1 MPTGQHRTNPEEWFG
16 IKVVGHS
23 SVLEV
28 HFGLEQ
34 VSGSDVL
41 KGILLL
47 KLGYRPG
54 SQGVQEAIRI
64 IVHLGASILFRDK

>member
-1 MPTGQHRTNPEEWFG
+1 MGLLASISPDSTRGTRINPEVKGWSPRVRLGQHRTNPEEWFG
-16 IKVVGHS
+16 IKGVGHP

-28 HFGLEQ
+28 HFGLEW

-47 KLGYRPG
+47 KLG
-54 SQGVQEAIRI
+54 
-64 IVHLGASILFRDK
+64 